1 MTNRISTH
9 RIASLPTAALA
20 AAALTAVLALPS
32 PAEAQ
37 SRVRVGVLTC
47 NVAPG
52 VGWVVASQRE
62 MSCVFRPDRRG
73 RREGY
78 VGRITRVGLDVG
90 VTGRGVLAWTVFAPT
105 RTLSPS
111 QLAGNYAGASAQ
123 ATLGVGLGANALV
136 GGSRD
141 TVALQPLSVQAQT
154 GLNLALGVGNL
165 TLRRAR
171 LR

>member
-1 MTNRISTH
+1 MRQRH
-9 RIASLPTAALA
+9 LALA
-20 AAALTAVLALPS
+20 ATAFLAAGLSLPQ

-37 SRVRVGVLTC
+37 QRRVRVGVLTC
-47 NVAPG
+47 NVAPA
-52 VGWVVASQRE
+52 VGFIVGSQRQ
-62 MSCVFRPDRRG
+62 MSCVFRPDRSG

-78 VGRITRVGLDVG
+78 AGSFTRVGLDVG
-90 VTGRGVLAWTVFAPT
+90 ITGRGVLAWTVFAPT
-105 RTLSPS
+105 RRLSPY

-123 ATLGVGLGANALV
+123 ATLALGLGANALV

-165 TLRRAR
+165 RLERAR